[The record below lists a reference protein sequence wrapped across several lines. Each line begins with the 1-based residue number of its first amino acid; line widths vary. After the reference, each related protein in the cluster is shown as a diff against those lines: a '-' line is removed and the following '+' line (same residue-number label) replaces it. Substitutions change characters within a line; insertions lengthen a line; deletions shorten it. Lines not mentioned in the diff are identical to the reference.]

1 MEEIKFENK
10 ISDLDEFSKLFKIN
24 IPLNKHFYYY
34 LDTLVKSKEY
44 AHLHTLI
51 GNFIALENHA
61 RFEGYSSAK
70 SYKLDYAFPKI
81 VKYIEESHV
90 YDTIQNYQ
98 FQENKHLVTKDDFKR
113 TISQDYWYISFDISK
128 ANYSSFKLLDDKNDM
143 MDSWEQLCSHLE
155 IHDTLSSSK
164 SFRQVVFGNTNPK
177 RLQKLQHLQ
186 VISAVEY
193 LKLKGISDENICFI
207 SHDEFVLRFK
217 QDDPNDVWLTN
228 HYSNKEILTELSAQ
242 MSNVPLKSTIYELDK
257 VSKDIYLKTVY
268 ASTGTG
274 VLPSYK
280 TLVGAPGNKFYKY
293 FKLHVLKE
301 DLDERDLLFMND
313 GEVAKWMSDEDSIET
328 SFAPEGELSLDQAKQ
343 DYEYFYNQ
351 LSKELPSL
359 SEAQKRKIINISTS
373 LCRSC
378 MNNDGSKCVCWKDE

>member
-44 AHLHTLI
+44 AHLYALI
-51 GNFIALENHA
+51 EDFIRLEAFA
-61 RFEGYSSAK
+61 RFEGYTTAK
-70 SYKLDYAFPKI
+70 SYKLDFAFPRL

-90 YDTIQNYQ
+90 YDVIQNYQ
-98 FQENKHLVTKDDFKR
+98 FTENKHLVTKDDFKR
-113 TISQDYWYISFDISK
+113 TIGQNYWYISFDISK
-128 ANYSSFKLLDDKNDM
+128 ANYSSFKLLDDKNEM
-143 MDSWEQLCSHLE
+143 MGSWEELCAHLD
-155 IHDTLSSSK
+155 IHPTLIKSK

-186 VISAVEY
+186 VISAIEY

-207 SHDEFVLRFK
+207 SHDEFVLRFN
-217 QDDPNDVWLTN
+217 QDNPNDVWMTKQSLK
-228 HYSNKEILTELSAQ
+228 KEMLTELSAQ

-257 VSKDIYLKTVY
+257 VSKDIFLKTVH
-268 ASTGTG
+268 SSDPI
-274 VLPSYK
+274 LPRYK

-328 SFAPEGELSLDQAKQ
+328 SFAPEGELSLDQVKS
-343 DYEYFYNQ
+343 DYGYFYDQ

-359 SEAQKRKIINISTS
+359 SEAQKRKIINIATS

-378 MNNDGSKCVCWKDE
+378 MNNDIDCVCHRDE